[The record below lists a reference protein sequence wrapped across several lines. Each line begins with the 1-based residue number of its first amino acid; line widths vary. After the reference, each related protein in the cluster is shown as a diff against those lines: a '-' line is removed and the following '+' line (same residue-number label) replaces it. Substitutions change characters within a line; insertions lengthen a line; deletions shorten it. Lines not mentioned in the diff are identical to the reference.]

1 MLELYH
7 SGLTTCSKQVR
18 HCLREK
24 GLKYESKYVEL
35 WRYENL
41 SPDYLKLNPN
51 GVVPTLVHDG
61 TPVINSFCI
70 NEYIE
75 DAFPEPPLRPAD
87 ATERAR
93 MRYWAWTAD
102 EIHLQLARLTHARLL
117 HARVKDLSAQDHE
130 IMLKSTPVPEKRDRW
145 RVLTQGGYSDEQLAT
160 ALDNVLFV
168 FGRMEKE
175 LSERG
180 PWLAGQ
186 TFSLGD
192 ISMLA
197 IVHRIFELYPDRL
210 DRRRFRAST
219 TGGTARCSGPPR
231 STPIPTA
238 PTRCRRAR
246 RPSRSPELRS
256 TGCELNGRY
265 RLLRGPGRRGGAV
278 RIAASSIGRDGR
290 RPDIERR
297 ATLVGAVVRSSGPV
311 GRSGRSVRPIRKAGR
326 QARSHR
332 WREPPVPAI
341 ALSSIDRSCWTA

>member
-61 TPVINSFCI
+61 VPIINSFCI

-75 DAFPEPPLRPAD
+75 DAFPEPPLRPSGPA
-87 ATERAR
+87 ERAR

-117 HARVKDLSAQDHE
+117 HARVKDLSPQDHE
-130 IMLKSTPVPEKRDRW
+130 TMLKNTPVPEERERW
-145 RVLTQGGYSDEQLAT
+145 RVLTQGGYSDDQLTT

-175 LSERG
+175 FAERG
-180 PWLAGQ
+180 PWLAGK

-192 ISMLA
+192 IGMLA

-210 DRRRFRAST
+210 DRKAFPRVNAWWDAAMARPAAKYAYSD
-219 TGGTARCSGPPR
+219 GTDEVPKRPPTK
-231 STPIPTA
+231 SVAGIA
-238 PTRCRRAR
+238 
-246 RPSRSPELRS
+246 E
-256 TGCELNGRY
+256 Y
-265 RLLRGPGRRGGAV
+265 R
-278 RIAASSIGRDGR
+278 I
-290 RPDIERR
+290 
-297 ATLVGAVVRSSGPV
+297 
-311 GRSGRSVRPIRKAGR
+311 
-326 QARSHR
+326 
-332 WREPPVPAI
+332 
-341 ALSSIDRSCWTA
+341 